1 MSVELITL
9 GAYETNVLSSISLN
23 IVERQAPNNI
33 AILAFVL
40 IMS

>member
-9 GAYETNVLSSISLN
+9 GGYETSVSSSVSLN
-23 IVERQAPNNI
+23 IAERQTPNNT

-40 IMS
+40 IVS

>member
-9 GAYETNVLSSISLN
+9 GGYETSVLSSISLN
-23 IVERQAPNNI
+23 IVERQTPNNT

-40 IMS
+40 IVS